1 MHTGWSVLLGAG
13 LVFTWGCAKGP
24 AKSADANATDK
35 LPTVEQQCVHD
46 AAIRREPQH
55 NPPSSVVV
63 SHILVRHVDLDRPL
77 GAKRTREQA
86 CRRALE
92 ALHALKGGMSWAEVV
107 HKYSD
112 APGPDDGS
120 LGEVTKDNLDP
131 AFAGAAFALDVNE
144 LSYVVESKRGY
155 HVILRTE

>member
-1 MHTGWSVLLGAG
+1 MQTGLRVLLGAG
-13 LVFTWGCAKGP
+13 LILSLGCGKSP
-24 AKSADANATDK
+24 AKSADDAKSEK
-35 LPTVEQQCVHD
+35 LPSIEQQCVHD
-46 AAIRREPQH
+46 AAVRREPQP

-63 SHILVRHVDLDRPL
+63 SHILVRHVDLDRPM
-77 GAKRTREQA
+77 GAKRTRQDA

-92 ALHALKGGMSWAEVV
+92 ALHALKGGMSWTEAV

-112 APGPDDGS
+112 APGPGDGE
-120 LGEVTKDNLDP
+120 LGSIKKEDADP